1 MIETR
6 LIFVFLLLPKEWLEL
21 KKIKCIFAR
30 FYPSRKN
37 QVIGEALKIRRVIKA
52 SLGAIVGI
60 VLVACSPTRHVPD
73 GSYLL
78 DHVKIETDDKSVK
91 PSDLKSYLRQEP
103 NHRMFGLFRFTL
115 GLYNLSGND
124 STKWYNRWVRN
135 AGTPPIIYDPVL
147 IENSRMQME
156 KAMNNK
162 GYMAARVDVDTVS
175 KGKRMDVFYRVS
187 ANTPHYIDDIDY
199 RISNDTISRLVERQ
213 YVSHSLLK
221 KGSNFDRNVLDEER
235 QRISDMLR
243 RDGFYA
249 FNKELI
255 TYTADTADRSKA
267 VDLTMNLVPESVA
280 NASGYRPYER
290 YYMRKIYFV
299 LSYDPT
305 ATDQIDVANA
315 GTYKNYYF
323 VEGDRPYIR
332 RETLVE
338 NCFIRPGLLFS
349 GRDVDNTYTAFGRLR
364 IVKYVNIRF
373 EPAGRNDEGVNQ
385 LDCYILLSKDKPQSV
400 SLELEGTNSEGD
412 LGFAVGATYQHR
424 NIFKG
429 SETFSAK
436 VRGAYESLS
445 GDLSGL
451 INDRYTE
458 LGGEIGVTYPKFL
471 FPFLRTDCR
480 RRMKASTEYSINL
493 NFQQRPE
500 YTRVI
505 WGAAWKYKWTTN
517 RGFYRHNYDLLDI
530 NYVYLPRKTDGFL
543 ENIAPDNPLLRYSYE
558 DHFIMRM
565 GYTFYCSNLNPS
577 NPVQRRTNVY
587 TLRAA
592 GEIAGNV
599 LNAFSKLTSK
609 EPDGG
614 YKIFGIRY
622 SQYAK
627 FDFDYSFTHLID
639 ERNSIAFHVGG
650 GIGIPY
656 GNSDILPFEKR
667 YYSGGANSVRGW
679 SVRTLGPG
687 SYNGNNS
694 VSEFINQCGDIRL
707 DINLEYRTK
716 LFWKVELGAFI
727 DAGNIWTIRDYESQ
741 PGGQFRLDSFYKEI
755 ALAYGLGIRLDF
767 SYFLLRFDMGMKAYN
782 PAAGQDHWAIASQN
796 FKRDS
801 AFHFTV
807 GYPF

>member
-1 MIETR
+1 MR
-6 LIFVFLLLPKEWLEL
+6 
-21 KKIKCIFAR
+21 R
-30 FYPSRKN
+30 FITACG
-37 QVIGEALKIRRVIKA
+37 VAVA
-52 SLGAIVGI
+52 CVAM
-60 VLVACSPTRHVPD
+60 VACSPTRHVPD

-78 DHVKIETDDKSVK
+78 DHVKIETDDKG
-91 PSDLKSYLRQEP
+91 RQEP
-103 NHRMFGLFRFTL
+103 NHRMFGLFRFSL
-115 GLYNLSGND
+115 GMYNLSGND
-124 STKWYNRWVRN
+124 STKWFNRWVRN
-135 AGTPPIIYDPVL
+135 VGTPPVIYDPL
-147 IENSRMQME
+147 LMENSRLQME
-156 KAMNNK
+156 KAMYNK
-162 GYMAARVDVDTVS
+162 GYMAARVEADTTS
-175 KGKRMDVFYRVS
+175 HGKRMDVVYRVS
-187 ANTPHYIDDIDY
+187 ANMPHYIDDINYQID
-199 RISNDTISRLVERQ
+199 NDTLSRLIERRF
-213 YVSHSLLK
+213 SRHSLLK
-221 KGSNFDRNVLDEER
+221 KGDNFDRNVLDEER
-235 QRISDMLR
+235 QRISDILR

-255 TYTADTADRSKA
+255 TYTADTADHSKA
-267 VDLTMNLVPESVA
+267 VDLTMNIRPDSAV

-290 YYMRKIYFV
+290 YYMRNIYFV

-305 ATDQIDVANA
+305 ATDAIDVSNA
-315 GTYKNYYF
+315 GEYKNYYF
-323 VEGDRPYIR
+323 IEGERPYIR

-349 GRDVDNTYTAFGRLR
+349 SRDVDNTYTAFGRLR

-373 EPAGRNDEGVNQ
+373 EPAGQDAEGRNA
-385 LDCYILLSKDKPQSV
+385 LDCYILLSEDKAQSV
-400 SLELEGTNSEGD
+400 SLEVEGTNSEGD
-412 LGFAVGATYQHR
+412 LGFAVGATYEHR

-429 SETFSAK
+429 SETFSTK

-458 LGGEIGVTYPKFL
+458 LGGEVGITYPKFL
-471 FPFLRTDCR
+471 FPFLRTDFR
-480 RRMKASTEYSINL
+480 RRMKASTEYSVNF

-505 WGAAWKYKWTTN
+505 WGTAWKYKWTTN
-517 RGFYRHNYDLLDI
+517 RGFFRHNYDLIDI
-530 NYVYLPRKTDGFL
+530 NYVYLPHKTDDFL
-543 ENIAPDNPLLRYSYE
+543 ETIAPDNPLLRYSYE

-592 GEIAGNV
+592 GEVAGNV
-599 LNAFSKLTSK
+599 LNAFSRLTSK
-609 EPDGG
+609 SQPADG

-639 ERNSIAFHVGG
+639 ERNSVAFHVGG

-694 VSEFINQCGDIRL
+694 VSEFINQCGDIRF
-707 DINLEYRTK
+707 DMNLEYRAK

-727 DAGNIWTIRDYESQ
+727 DAGNIWTIRNYEAQ

-767 SYFLLRFDMGMKAYN
+767 NYFLLRFDLGMKAYN
-782 PAAGQDHWAIASQN
+782 PASGQEHWAITSQN